1 MDREEF
7 AKYKEDI
14 LSKAEEVMAKKESEY
29 HSTYDVLSNL
39 RLIAEFRETS
49 TPAAIM
55 NLIAKPLVSI
65 SQMVTREFIDLPE
78 PRLDYS
84 LEAWDEKFVDSINYL
99 LKLYAAIRED
109 KDRRP
114 KTVGEK

>member
-7 AKYKEDI
+7 AKYKADI

-39 RLIAEFRETS
+39 RFIAEFRETS

-65 SQMVTREFIDLPE
+65 SQMVTREFTNLLE
-78 PRLDYS
+78 QPRLDYS

-109 KDRRP
+109 KDRP
-114 KTVGEK
+114 KTVKEK